1 MERIGGRGGLIGEVL
16 MAIYSREINGGITLV
31 TVSETERGR
40 GDCGEDKDDRWGPG
54 VRERE
59 EGCVGWAGSAGFGPG
74 CGPGWAAV
82 LFSIFFFCFLF
93 LLFLISV
100 LDFEKAKPV

>member
-1 MERIGGRGGLIGEVL
+1 MIGGARVLGRERRGARGGLARL
-16 MAIYSREINGGITLV
+16 DL
-31 TVSETERGR
+31 
-40 GDCGEDKDDRWGPG
+40 
-54 VRERE
+54 
-59 EGCVGWAGSAGFGPG
+59 GPG